1 MTHLGH
7 QLSAWIDEELS
18 SAERERVVLHLA
30 RCESCRSEALALRTL
45 KRRMTALGE
54 TAADAGLTGRLMELA
69 GVTDCWLDGR
79 QPLGSASGFQ
89 AAGPGAAA
97 LPWPAESGPWE
108 PAGRPRRAEAKPAR
122 YLMAGSFALFLAGLG
137 TAAFIAGGG
146 SDAPAPRVTPAVD
159 VYMVQHR
166 VMTGV
171 DRRSDKDSGHR
182 PLSPGR

>member
-1 MTHLGH
+1 MTHLGP

-54 TAADAGLTGRLMELA
+54 AAADAGLTGRLMELA
-69 GVTDCWLDGR
+69 GVTDGWLDGH
-79 QPLGSASGFQ
+79 QPLGSA
-89 AAGPGAAA
+89 AGLPGTPEAV
-97 LPWPAESGPWE
+97 LPRWPAQQDPWE
-108 PAGRPRRAEAKPAR
+108 SAGRARRAETKPGR

-159 VYMVQHR
+159 VYMVQHPPT
-166 VMTGV
+166 TGV
-171 DRRSDKDSGHR
+171 RRSSDEDAGLR
-182 PLSPGR
+182 LSPGR